1 MVVIEAEIDIVIAI
15 DILIVIVNLLCNFVV
30 QIIWKMNN
38 KLALLFLVILMQ
50 FSCNNNND
58 KRLADQLKD
67 AKKKELIFTNIKKG
81 WNFFDTPINETSE
94 ATIKTWQQWREFM
107 DELAKK
113 PKKTIGDFQK
123 KSKMLSTKVMAL
135 NLNIPAQFDTP
146 QIRSRIATLITQVRM
161 LDLYINLTDVSDKK
175 VVKLVAEINIELVS
189 LQRQMDKIV
198 EKSKIPMETGE
209 SELLQAI
216 MDTTRAIPGAAPV
229 PVTPNSTS
237 SFMNSKN
244 PNGAKP

>member
-1 MVVIEAEIDIVIAI
+1 
-15 DILIVIVNLLCNFVV
+15 
-30 QIIWKMNN
+30 
-38 KLALLFLVILMQ
+38 
-50 FSCNNNND
+50 
-58 KRLADQLKD
+58 
-67 AKKKELIFTNIKKG
+67 
-81 WNFFDTPINETSE
+81 
-94 ATIKTWQQWREFM
+94 M

-123 KSKMLSTKVMAL
+123 KSKALSTKVMAL

-161 LDLYINLTDVSDKK
+161 LDLYINLTDISDKK

-198 EKSKIPMETGE
+198 EKSKIPMEAGE
-209 SELLQAI
+209 TELLQMI
-216 MDTTRAIPGAAPV
+216 MDTTRAIQGATPV
-229 PVTPNSTS
+229 PITPNSTS

-244 PNGAKP
+244 PNVARP